1 MKRIHRTFLALSLLV
16 FGLAA
21 APIPATTVDAAAPPA
36 LELVMNVT
44 PLAAATVD
52 APAIVEAPELPP
64 ISTNP
69 ADWFNNPLVY
79 AAVIA
84 AVVEFVKR
92 HLLKELS
99 GLRTVLVSIA
109 LGALGS
115 VLATFDL
122 PGVGRWNDRTLL
134 DALVYGVQAAVI
146 ASGGWDL
153 IRGLLGL
160 GKARAPAG
168 A

>member
-1 MKRIHRTFLALSLLV
+1 MRLRKLLLPLILA
-16 FGLAA
+16 FGLLA
-21 APIPATTVDAAAPPA
+21 APLPAVTVDAAAPPA
-36 LELVMNVT
+36 LELVM
-44 PLAAATVD
+44 PLAAATTVD
-52 APAIVEAPELPP
+52 APAMAEAPELPP

-92 HLLKELS
+92 HLLKDLS

-115 VLATFDL
+115 ILATFDL
-122 PGVGRWNDRTLL
+122 PGIGRWNDRSLF

>member
-1 MKRIHRTFLALSLLV
+1 MRLPRLFLPLLLAFAFVAAPLPAVAFAAGPAPALELV
-16 FGLAA
+16 VDAMPLAA
-21 APIPATTVDAAAPPA
+21 ATTVDAPA
-36 LELVMNVT
+36 M
-44 PLAAATVD
+44 A
-52 APAIVEAPELPP
+52 EAPELPP

-92 HLLKELS
+92 HLLKDLS

-115 VLATFDL
+115 ILATFDL
-122 PGVGRWNDRTLL
+122 PGIGRWNDRSLF